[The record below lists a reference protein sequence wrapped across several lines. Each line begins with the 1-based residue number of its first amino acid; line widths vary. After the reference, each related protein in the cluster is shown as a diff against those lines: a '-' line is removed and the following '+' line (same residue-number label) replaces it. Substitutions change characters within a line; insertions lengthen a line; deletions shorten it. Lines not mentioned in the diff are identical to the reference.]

1 MFNLI
6 ASSSSSEAVKEG
18 AKASSDLIFGG
29 AITVQQ
35 FLIILAGVVALLL
48 AFKFLRKVGRIVV
61 SVIITVVMC
70 VNFGLLSPDS
80 VTDVAKYIADNGTKA
95 IETIGE
101 KTKNIKIDKDALIQ
115 IYDGKEWIDIDEI
128 KRMIVKEKQATLLLN
143 DNTTVLIEDE
153 AVIELLKLLRK

>member
-1 MFNLI
+1 MFDLI
-6 ASSSSSEAVKEG
+6 ASSSSSETVKEG

-35 FLIILAGVVALLL
+35 FLIILAGVAALLL
-48 AFKFLRKVGRIVV
+48 AFKLLRKVGRIVV

-95 IETIGE
+95 IEAIGE

-115 IYDGKEWIDIDEI
+115 IYDGKDWIGIDEI

-143 DNTTVLIEDE
+143 DDTTVLIEDE

>member
-35 FLIILAGVVALLL
+35 FIIILAGVTALLL
-48 AFKFLRKVGRIVV
+48 AFKLLRKVGRIVV

-95 IETIGE
+95 IEAIGE

-115 IYDGKEWIDIDEI
+115 IYDGKDWIGIDEI

-143 DNTTVLIEDE
+143 DDTTVLIEDE
-153 AVIELLKLLRK
+153 AVIELLKLIRK

>member
-1 MFNLI
+1 MFDLI

-35 FLIILAGVVALLL
+35 FLIILAGVTALLL
-48 AFKFLRKVGRIVV
+48 AFKLLRKVGRIVV

-95 IETIGE
+95 IEAIGE
-101 KTKNIKIDKDALIQ
+101 KAKNIKIDKDALIQ
-115 IYDGKEWIDIDEI
+115 IYDGKEWIGIDKI

>member
-35 FLIILAGVVALLL
+35 FIIILAGVAALLL
-48 AFKFLRKVGRIVV
+48 AFKLLRKVGRIVV

-95 IETIGE
+95 IEAIGE

-115 IYDGKEWIDIDEI
+115 IYDGKDWIGIDKI
-128 KRMIVKEKQATLLLN
+128 KRMIVKEKQATLLLK

>member
-35 FLIILAGVVALLL
+35 FLIILAGVTALLL
-48 AFKFLRKVGRIVV
+48 AFKLLRKVGRIVV

-95 IETIGE
+95 IEAIGE

-115 IYDGKEWIDIDEI
+115 IYDGKDWIDIDEI
-128 KRMIVKEKQATLLLN
+128 KRMIVKEKQATLSLN
-143 DNTTVLIEDE
+143 DDTTVLIEDE

>member
-1 MFNLI
+1 MFDLI

-18 AKASSDLIFGG
+18 VKASSDLIFGG

-35 FLIILAGVVALLL
+35 FLIILAGVAALLL
-48 AFKFLRKVGRIVV
+48 AFKLLRKVGRIVV

-95 IETIGE
+95 IEAIGE

-115 IYDGKEWIDIDEI
+115 IYDGKDWIGIDEI